1 MTNSYQP
8 TGNIQRILY
17 EYLMRGCCNSGDS
30 YDKDDFSDR
39 QMGRYPTEETNIF
52 PFWKVIFDTNVGEI
66 EIKIAANSQS
76 DAITTATMDIH
87 HRDKIDWW
95 KVKSAKMIK

>member
-1 MTNSYQP
+1 MTNYSP
-8 TGNIQRILY
+8 LLHILY
-17 EYLMRGCCNSGDS
+17 EYLMRGCNCDNNDN
-30 YDKDDFSDR
+30 FSDR

>member
-1 MTNSYQP
+1 MTNSYQQ
-8 TGNIQRILY
+8 TGHSDIQRMLY
-17 EYLMRGCCNSGDS
+17 EYLMRGCCD
-30 YDKDDFSDR
+30 DKDDFSDR
-39 QMGRYPTEETNIF
+39 PMGRYPTEETNIF

-66 EIKIAANSQS
+66 EIKIPANSQS
-76 DAITTATMDIH
+76 DAITTATMDIR